1 MSANHGVL
9 LKKGLDL
16 LLPIP
21 GEGPTNKNME
31 QGFYN
36 LIFYITLEYG
46 SNAFAKVTGDMDP

>member
-1 MSANHGVL
+1 MSANHGDL

-21 GEGPTNKNME
+21 GESPTNKNME

-46 SNAFAKVTGDMDP
+46 SSAFAKVTGDI

>member
-1 MSANHGVL
+1 MSANHGDL

-21 GEGPTNKNME
+21 GEGPKNKNME

-36 LIFYITLEYG
+36 LIFYIKKMSSPPRSG
-46 SNAFAKVTGDMDP
+46 FKNQ